1 MYIWKDNILL
11 SLVKAPASE
20 PSFILLIRLSNFLSC
35 DILSQIW
42 ILPHPSFHL
51 KAMTNFPLEDV
62 LLSGGTDKKYIN
74 VHYYKGESLYLIQD
88 W

>member
-1 MYIWKDNILL
+1 
-11 SLVKAPASE
+11 
-20 PSFILLIRLSNFLSC
+20 
-35 DILSQIW
+35 
-42 ILPHPSFHL
+42 
-51 KAMTNFPLEDV
+51 MTNFPLEDV